1 MSGVSYTDVSAAFK
15 IFYLPDLIEGFYNS
29 TALMSRMKK
38 TSKGVTGSDAYFAM
52 ETAGLHGG
60 VKTLAAETST
70 GSAFP
75 RGSTPTIINPYVK
88 LKRLA
93 ATAEISEEAIQRS
106 KDKQGA
112 WAEQLSWAKNRIQ
125 KDFTWD
131 CSRQLHGDGQG
142 KLAFFDGVAGT
153 ATSPQGVD
161 DGVYGSRKHYGKPG
175 IHFIHVLAATGFSLD
190 PGNTR
195 RITGGTTSS
204 SLAWD
209 DGAGSTEDL
218 TANAL
223 DGDWIIK
230 EGATDVAVGAVAG
243 SATGQAGFREM
254 QGIATHVATAAP
266 LSESADGATLLNY
279 QNVSRAASTGMQGQ
293 VKANP
298 AAAGTLRPLTFE
310 VMIDALNAGQAV
322 GSNVTAGYMN
332 YAVERELAKMEA
344 ANKRYGDQVTFKGGF
359 RAVMWEG
366 LPFFVDIDCLRNRI
380 YIMDESTFRIFQTEP
395 PAPWD
400 RDGSIL
406 RPVYESTNFA
416 PVVQINFYWLANS
429 ACVAPFKN
437 VLLTDLEESTTAAI
451 SNLV

>member
-1 MSGVSYTDVSAAFK
+1 MSVSYTDVSAAFK

-38 TSKGVTGSDAYFAM
+38 TSKGVTGTDAYFAM

-60 VKTLAAETST
+60 IQALPTE
-70 GSAFP
+70 SAPFP
-75 RGSTPTIINPYVK
+75 RGGTPAVIQPYVR

-93 ATAEISEEAIQRS
+93 GTAEISEEAIQRS
-106 KDKQGA
+106 SDKQGA

-125 KDFTWD
+125 QDFTWD

-142 KLAFFDGVAGT
+142 RLTHFDGVLGT
-153 ATSPQGVD
+153 AASGQGVD
-161 DGVYGSRKHYGKPG
+161 DGVYGSRKHYGKAG
-175 IHFIHVLAATGFSLD
+175 ILFTHILAATSLSLD
-190 PGNTR
+190 PGTAR
-195 RITGGTTSS
+195 TITGGTTSS
-204 SLAWD
+204 VLAW
-209 DGAGSTEDL
+209 AGGNL
-218 TANAL
+218 GANAL

-230 EGATDVAVGAVAG
+230 AGATDAAVGAVAG
-243 SATGQAGFREM
+243 AATGEAGFREM
-254 QGIATHVATAAP
+254 QGIATHVATLAP
-266 LSESADGATLLNY
+266 LSESANGVALLNY
-279 QNVSRAASTGMQGQ
+279 QHVERATAAGLQGQ

-310 VMIDALNAGQAV
+310 VMIDGLNAAQAV
-322 GSNVTAGYMN
+322 GSNVSAGYMN

-366 LPFFVDIDCLRNRI
+366 LPFFVDIDCMRNRI
-380 YIMDESTFRIFQTEP
+380 YIMDESTFRIYQTEP
-395 PAPWD
+395 PSPWD

-406 RPVYESTNFA
+406 RPVYITSNFA

-437 VLLTDLEESTTAAI
+437 VLITDLEESTTAAI